1 MRNDII
7 KTPQFTLITFGAVSI
22 IFKLILVKYEFKIDT
37 CVCRLVR
44 EMLNVFALI
53 VEDGLRSERRYSG
66 RQPQSSTIL

>member
-7 KTPQFTLITFGAVSI
+7 KTPQFTLITSGAVSI
-22 IFKLILVKYEFKIDT
+22 IFKLIPVKYEFKIDT

-53 VEDGLRSERRYSG
+53 VED
-66 RQPQSSTIL
+66 